1 MPSVKDRTLVNFTVF
16 MLVNVT
22 VFMPIFTSFYPFL
35 GIDIIDILI
44 YILYVYY
51 ELFRILPMTLYK
63 TLFPIS
69 PPLPPVIDSQRGR
82 RGGERG
88 EEEVLFWGRA
98 RLARKYRVMDSHRGG
113 RERGKRKFCFG
124 GG

>member
-69 PPLPPVIDSQRGR
+69 PPPSPCDRLPAGKEGGGEGRGR
-82 RGGERG
+82 SFVLGAGKVGQKIPSDGLTPGGRGER
-88 EEEVLFWGRA
+88 E
-98 RLARKYRVMDSHRGG
+98 
-113 RERGKRKFCFG
+113 RKFCFLG
-124 GG
+124 G

>member
-69 PPLPPVIDSQRGR
+69 PPPSPCDRLPAGKEGGGR
-82 RGGERG
+82 GER
-88 EEEVLFWGRA
+88 
-98 RLARKYRVMDSHRGG
+98 K
-113 RERGKRKFCFG
+113 KFCFG
-124 GG
+124 GGQGWPENTE

>member
-1 MPSVKDRTLVNFTVF
+1 MPSVKDRTLVNFTVFMLVNVTVF

-63 TLFPIS
+63 TLFPN
-69 PPLPPVIDSQRGR
+69 PVAGA
-82 RGGERG
+82 ECAC
-88 EEEVLFWGRA
+88 V
-98 RLARKYRVMDSHRGG
+98 
-113 RERGKRKFCFG
+113 
-124 GG
+124 